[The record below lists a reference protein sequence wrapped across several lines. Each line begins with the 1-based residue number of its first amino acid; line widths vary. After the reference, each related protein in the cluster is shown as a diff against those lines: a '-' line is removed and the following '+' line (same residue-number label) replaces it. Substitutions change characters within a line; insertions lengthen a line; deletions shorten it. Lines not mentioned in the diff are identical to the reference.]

1 MSHVNIEGLAKSSRD
16 GFLMDTTAPPDKPV
30 GALIS
35 GLAVV
40 RYLSTAAAPVGV
52 SRIARDLG
60 LNSSTCFNL
69 LKTLVHERLA
79 TFDEATK
86 TYRVGLGLVE
96 LAKGALETA
105 SYARL
110 VHPHLELIAAAH
122 RVTATLW
129 HCASDDRV
137 VLVDRADNNATM
149 RVHMNVG
156 QRLPMY
162 ISALGRSLAAH
173 SGLSRSALRERVD
186 VLRWDDPPSFEAYMR
201 SVNDALSK
209 GYAVDAGGYVKG
221 VTSVSSA
228 VLDAAGVPVMA
239 ISGTGFSAQL
249 TRPAIK
255 ALGEDLRDRAA
266 LVSRALSGPVPKEE
280 AER

>member
-1 MSHVNIEGLAKSSRD
+1 
-16 GFLMDTTAPPDKPV
+16 MDRTEPDRTEPPEKLV
-30 GALIS
+30 GALAS

-40 RYLSTAAAPVGV
+40 RHLSVAAAPVGV

-69 LKTLVHERLA
+69 LKTLVHERLV

-110 VHPHLELIAAAH
+110 VHPHLESIAADH
-122 RVTATLW
+122 CVTATLW
-129 HCASDDRV
+129 HRAPDERV
-137 VLVDRADNNATM
+137 VLVDRADNDATM

-156 QRLPMY
+156 QRLPMFV
-162 ISALGRSLAAH
+162 SALGRSMAAH
-173 SGLSRSALRERVD
+173 SGLSRTEMRRRVEA
-186 VLRWDDPPSFEAYMR
+186 LRWDDPPGFDAYMR
-201 SVNDALSK
+201 SVDDAVRK
-209 GYAVDAGGYVKG
+209 GYAVDSGCYVKG
-221 VTSVSSA
+221 VTSVSAA
-228 VLDAAGVPVMA
+228 VLDSTGAPVMA
-239 ISGTGFSAQL
+239 ISGTGFTAQL
-249 TRPAIK
+249 PRSAIK

-266 LVSRALSGPVPKEE
+266 LVSRALSGPGQPEGGG
-280 AER
+280 R